1 MRLKIW
7 QASMNANIR
16 QVWGVSVRGTAH
28 AYRGLPNQDA
38 FLIRKT
44 QNGVT
49 AVVADG
55 LGSKP
60 YADVGAQQACRAA
73 VRAIKTF
80 ENRSDIAF
88 SDLLML
94 IQSYWISAL
103 TAYPASKCSATCL
116 FLYVTDTDITAARL
130 GDGMICLL
138 GKNAADSVVLTDEK
152 EDSFANAT
160 DCLTSEHILSKWEIK
175 KYERSLFTSAVICT
189 DGIASD
195 LQDGAHRDFVREL
208 TIQSVQKSVYKNRS
222 NAKKWLTAWPV
233 TGSGDDK
240 TLIFMEL

>member
-1 MRLKIW
+1 
-7 QASMNANIR
+7 MNANIQ
-16 QVWGVSVRGTAH
+16 QVWGISVRGTAH
-28 AYRGLPNQDA
+28 AYHGLPNQDA

-44 QNGVT
+44 QNGVA

-103 TAYPASKCSATCL
+103 TAYPASNCSATCL

-222 NAKKWLTAWPV
+222 DAKKWLTAWPV

>member
-1 MRLKIW
+1 
-7 QASMNANIR
+7 MNANIR

-222 NAKKWLTAWPV
+222 DAKKWLTAWPV

>member
-116 FLYVTDTDITAARL
+116 FLYVTDTEITAARL

-138 GKNAADSVVLTDEK
+138 GKNVTDSVLLTDEK
-152 EDSFANAT
+152 DDSFVNAT
-160 DCLTSEHILSKWEIK
+160 DCLTSENMLSKWEVK

-195 LQDGAHRDFVREL
+195 LQDGAHRDFVQEL
-208 TIQSVQKSVYKNRS
+208 TTQSLHKSVYKNRS
-222 NAKKWLTAWPV
+222 DAKKWLSDWPV
-233 TGSGDDK
+233 TGLGDDK

>member
-116 FLYVTDTDITAARL
+116 FVYVTDTDITAARL

-222 NAKKWLTAWPV
+222 DAKKWLTAWPV

>member
-94 IQSYWISAL
+94 IQSYWVSAL

-222 NAKKWLTAWPV
+222 DAKKWLTAWPV

>member
-189 DGIASD
+189 DGSASD

-222 NAKKWLTAWPV
+222 DAKKWLTAWPV

>member
-222 NAKKWLTAWPV
+222 DAKKWLTAWPV

>member
-1 MRLKIW
+1 
-7 QASMNANIR
+7 MNANIK

-28 AYRGLPNQDA
+28 TACDMPNQDA

-44 QNGVT
+44 QNGVVV
-49 AVVADG
+49 VVADG

-73 VRAIKTF
+73 VRAVKTF
-80 ENRSDIAF
+80 ENRSDIEF
-88 SDLLML
+88 RDLLML
-94 IQSYWISAL
+94 IQSYWVCAL

-116 FLYVTDTDITAARL
+116 FLYVTDTEITAARL

-138 GKNAADSVVLTDEK
+138 GKNITDSVLLTDEK
-152 EDSFANAT
+152 EDSFINAT
-160 DCLTSEHILSKWEIK
+160 DCLTSENVLSKWEVK
-175 KYERSLFTSAVICT
+175 KYERSLFTSAVMCT

-195 LQDGAHRDFVREL
+195 LQDGVQRDFVQEL
-208 TIQSVQKSVYKNRS
+208 TTQSVQKSVYKNK
-222 NAKKWLTAWPV
+222 NEAKKWLTAWPV
-233 TGSGDDK
+233 TGPSDDK